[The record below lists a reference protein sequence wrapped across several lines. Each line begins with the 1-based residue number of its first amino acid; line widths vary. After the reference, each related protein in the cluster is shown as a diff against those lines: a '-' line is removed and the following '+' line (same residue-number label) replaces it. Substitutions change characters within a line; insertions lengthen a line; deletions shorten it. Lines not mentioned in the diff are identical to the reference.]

1 MELETHF
8 LLAEQLEFIS
18 MSEVGLLLEK
28 SSEVS
33 RMLSGLIRSLER

>member
-8 LLAEQLEFIS
+8 LLAEELEFVGA
-18 MSEVGLLLEK
+18 SEVGLLIEK
-28 SSEVS
+28 TSEVS